1 MMIAISPA
9 TTLCSPMAMAG
20 GVSQQTETKRNKN
33 NDILIAVMGAT
44 GVGKSSFINTT
55 AGSALAVGDDLE
67 SETKEVDFA
76 KFTHRGHRIT
86 LIDTPGFDD
95 TYISDTD
102 ILQTIAQWLEHA
114 HTKGRRLNG
123 LLYLHRITDNRVSGM
138 SAKNMRLFHMLCGK
152 DAMKNVVLC
161 TTMWNVETA
170 AKAESREKQLLSKFW
185 HTMTEQGAKSAR
197 HDGTIESSL
206 EIIDQLLGLPP
217 ISLDIQKSLAEGKSL
232 SETAAG
238 QEISR
243 ELIALQAKH
252 KQEIEDLMNQ
262 MKEALKEQDI
272 KAHSVLMAERMRLEG
287 ELSKKQREQEQLSSL
302 FRENLERVENGMK
315 SLKKQWDES
324 WCVIA

>member
-1 MMIAISPA
+1 
-9 TTLCSPMAMAG
+9 
-20 GVSQQTETKRNKN
+20 
-33 NDILIAVMGAT
+33 
-44 GVGKSSFINTT
+44 
-55 AGSALAVGDDLE
+55 
-67 SETKEVDFA
+67 
-76 KFTHRGHRIT
+76 
-86 LIDTPGFDD
+86 
-95 TYISDTD
+95 
-102 ILQTIAQWLEHA
+102 
-114 HTKGRRLNG
+114 
-123 LLYLHRITDNRVSGM
+123 
-138 SAKNMRLFHMLCGK
+138 MLCGK

-161 TTMWNVETA
+161 TTMWNVEKA

-185 HTMTEQGAKSAR
+185 HKMTEEGAKSAR

-238 QEISR
+238 QEINR

-287 ELSKKQREQEQLSSL
+287 ELSKKQREQERLSSL
-302 FRENLERVENGMK
+302 FLENLERVENGMK
-315 SLKKQWDES
+315 ALQKKWEDS